1 MIEFLYYAVVLGI
14 PALLITGIAWAMR
27 GGKDTWPRP

>member
-14 PALLITGIAWAMR
+14 PATLIAGIAWAMSR
-27 GGKDTWPRP
+27 GKTPWLRR